1 MKPIRKRRHQRGAVL
16 VLTVILLTVLLFATA
31 TIARRVIHQSDSTGR
46 IVHEIQVFYC
56 ADGGTE
62 VAERWLRDLVQ
73 VSPYPTQTELN
84 AFAAPSTPDYQFIG
98 LTITKQPFQTD
109 YMIPNGPFAG
119 CFADIQPYAIQSH
132 ATNHNASVEKIVTV
146 TVHQQS
152 INLGQFGIYY
162 DDDLEIFPLY
172 PLDYKGRIH
181 TNGNLYVGSS
191 NVLNLDADV
200 TVAGHIYNT
209 PKDETQ
215 TYLGKARF
223 ANRTGVWE
231 EMWRDLDYD
240 SRHPDWIVKSL
251 DDWDGRVQD
260 SDHYASSL
268 PLPLPTP
275 ANPIDIIK
283 RGLPGDGAELLETRF
298 YYKAGLLIVDGVVMD
313 SGGTSVITLPAGILT
328 STSVYDCREQTYM
341 NMYDLDVAALIA
353 ASLVPANGVI
363 YFSESTTDAA
373 LRLLN
378 AASLPAGGLTIATDN
393 PCYVRGHYNTVNKQP
408 ASILCDAFNVY
419 SSIWDDSNADQNLNK
434 RLARQ
439 TTVNTCVVTGNT
451 LTTNGNYNGG
461 AENLVR
467 LHEKWVGHAL
477 TYRGSLV
484 CIWQSQQ
491 ATGAFSHQCYE
502 EAHRDWGFDQ
512 DLLDPNYWPDD
523 FFTVGRVVRARWES
537 N

>member
-1 MKPIRKRRHQRGAVL
+1 MKPIRKRRYQRGAVL
-16 VLTVILLTVLLFATA
+16 VLTVILLTILLFATA
-31 TIARRVIHQSDSTGR
+31 TTARRVIHQSDSTRR
-46 IVHEIQVFYC
+46 IVHEIQVFYW
-56 ADGGTE
+56 ADGGAE

-73 VSPYPTQTELN
+73 VTPYPTQTELD
-84 AFAAPSTPDYQFIG
+84 AFAAPTTPGYQYIG

-109 YMIPNGPFAG
+109 YLIPNGPFAG
-119 CFADIQPYAIQSH
+119 CLADIQPYTIQSH
-132 ATNHNASVEKIVTV
+132 AANHNATVEKIVTV
-146 TVHQQS
+146 TVHQQA

-162 DDDLEIFPLY
+162 DGDLEIFPCY
-172 PLDYKGRIH
+172 PLDYSGRIH
-181 TNGNLYVGSS
+181 TNGNLYVGSC

-200 TVAGHIYNT
+200 TVAGNIYNT

-223 ANRTGVWE
+223 ANETGI
-231 EMWRDLDYD
+231 WRDLDYD
-240 SRHPDWIVKSL
+240 SRHPNWVTKSL

-260 SDHYASSL
+260 SAHFANSL

-283 RGLPGDGAELLETRF
+283 RGLAGDDITLLQTRF
-298 YYKAGLLIVDGVVMD
+298 YYKAGLLIIDGMAMD
-313 SGGTSVITLPAGILT
+313 SGGTNIITLPAGVLT
-328 STSVYDCREQTYM
+328 HTTVYDCREQKYM
-341 NMYDLDVAALIA
+341 DMFDLDVAALTA
-353 ASLVPANGVI
+353 AGLVPANGVI
-363 YFSESTTDAA
+363 YFSETSPDAA

-378 AASLPAGGLTIATDN
+378 AAKLPASGLTIATDN
-393 PCYVRGHYNTVNKQP
+393 PCYVQGHYNNVNKQP

-419 SSIWDDSNADQNLNK
+419 STNWDDSQADKKLV
-434 RLARQ
+434 ARIAFQ

-461 AENLVR
+461 AENLIR

-477 TYRGSLV
+477 TYRGSLI
-484 CIWQSQQ
+484 CIWQSEQ
-491 ATGAFSHQCYE
+491 ATGAFSPSCYV
-502 EAHRDWGFDQ
+502 EAHRDWGFDP

-523 FFTVGRVVRARWES
+523 FVSVNRVVRARWES